1 MRQMKT
7 RYILINAGK
16 ALAWLA
22 VFALIYIIFKKY
34 VEIDFLDRLKP
45 LFDNESLI
53 LLIFLASE
61 IVVGIIPPEVF
72 IIWALRNDHF
82 GEFISLVA
90 LLAVI
95 SYLAGV
101 TGYLIGLYLN
111 RSLFYRFIKRRFLT
125 KLDQRLQAFGIYL
138 IIIAAMTPLPFSGV
152 CMLIGSVKF
161 PFRKFLLFALT
172 RFVRFGLY
180 AWVFW
185 QIDPNI

>member
-82 GEFISLVA
+82 GEFISLIWSYGSQVLIALSIFFIILGAFFYVA
-90 LLAVI
+90 SAGNEDRISQGKQMIFGSLIAIVI
-95 SYLAGV
+95 V
-101 TGYLIGLYLN
+101 I
-111 RSLFYRFIKRRFLT
+111 
-125 KLDQRLQAFGIYL
+125 
-138 IIIAAMTPLPFSGV
+138 FSGV
-152 CMLIGSVKF
+152 LIRTLHQPTEGT
-161 PFRKFLLFALT
+161 AGYLT
-172 RFVRFGLY
+172 DIPTVINN
-180 AWVFW
+180 AT
-185 QIDPNI
+185 NILIEIKEKLK

>member
-1 MRQMKT
+1 MKT

-95 SYLAGV
+95 S
-101 TGYLIGLYLN
+101 
-111 RSLFYRFIKRRFLT
+111 
-125 KLDQRLQAFGIYL
+125 
-138 IIIAAMTPLPFSGV
+138 
-152 CMLIGSVKF
+152 
-161 PFRKFLLFALT
+161 
-172 RFVRFGLY
+172 
-180 AWVFW
+180 
-185 QIDPNI
+185 